1 MLVLLWG
8 TACTGPR
15 TIVAQPP
22 YWSDKTEVDLEL
34 SRPQPASRFRRPR
47 GAQLYVYDTTDLDLA
62 LPRAAPPEA
71 ERPLEPLPLRRVPAT
86 APLPG
91 GDR

>member
-8 TACTGPR
+8 TACTGPQ

-34 SRPQPASRFRRPR
+34 GRPQPASRSR
-47 GAQLYVYDTTDLDLA
+47 GAQFYVYDETDVDLA
-62 LPRAAPPEA
+62 LPQT
-71 ERPLEPLPLRRVPAT
+71 V
-86 APLPG
+86 
-91 GDR
+91 D